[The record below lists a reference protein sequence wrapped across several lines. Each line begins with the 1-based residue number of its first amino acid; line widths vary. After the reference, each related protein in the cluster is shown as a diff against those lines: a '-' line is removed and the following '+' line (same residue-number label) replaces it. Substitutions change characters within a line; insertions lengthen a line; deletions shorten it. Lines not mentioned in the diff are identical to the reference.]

1 VGRLENMQILDA
13 FMRELRRTTKD
24 TPAPCLQTTKMEF
37 KLLNINRSGED
48 DLLDIIYSLT
58 SALNTSLS
66 QNDGGS
72 QRPEKLQ
79 YVTIDVGTIHHDFRQ
94 LVRHLPGDEEKRGQ
108 SYR

>member
-1 VGRLENMQILDA
+1 MFTNH
-13 FMRELRRTTKD
+13 KD
-24 TPAPCLQTTKMEF
+24 GGF
-37 KLLNINRSGED
+37 RLLNINRSGED

-58 SALNTSLS
+58 SALNTSLN

-94 LVRHLPGDEEKRGQ
+94 LVRHLLGDEEKRGQ
-108 SYR
+108 VIDEMVAFPEEMKTEHFVFH